1 MKTKNKFM
9 NNKMSS
15 SESLTKSQEQEI
27 IKILQAIEL
36 MEMKKKLKKK
46 QVSQKK
52 QKDKRKQKYVNELQK
67 NIAKQFDINIPKSPP
82 KSISKS
88 YGK

>member
-1 MKTKNKFM
+1 MKNKFM

-15 SESLTKSQEQEI
+15 GESLTKSQEQEI
-27 IKILQAIEL
+27 IKVLQIIEL
-36 MEMKKKLKKK
+36 TEMKKKLKKK

-52 QKDKRKQKYVNELQK
+52 QKDKRKKKYVNELQK
-67 NIAKQFDINIPKSPP
+67 KIAKQFDINIPKPVP